1 MSRQLR
7 KVYGAIKA
15 LDGFVKARNGG
26 SEFLIGDELTIA
38 DIAAACMLGMMN
50 MVETQFGL
58 IKWKEEYPELVRWWE
73 TLEERESFRE
83 TRPVMFDLKEKVV

>member
-15 LDGFVKARNGG
+15 LDGFVKASNSA

-58 IKWKEEYPELVRWWE
+58 IKWKEDYPKLVRWWE

-83 TRPVMFDLKEKVV
+83 TRPIMFDLKEKVM

>member
-15 LDGFVKARNGG
+15 LDGFVKARKGD
-26 SEFLIGDELTIA
+26 SEFLISDELTIA

-50 MVETQFGL
+50 LVETQFGL

>member
-15 LDGFVKARNGG
+15 LDGFVKARNG
-26 SEFLIGDELTIA
+26 SSDFLIGDELTIA

-50 MVETQFGL
+50 MVETQFEL
-58 IKWKEEYPELVRWWE
+58 IKWKEEYPVLVRWWGHWRNGRVFGRRGLSCL
-73 TLEERESFRE
+73 T
-83 TRPVMFDLKEKVV
+83 

>member
-15 LDGFVKARNGG
+15 LDGFVEARNGG

-38 DIAAACMLGMMN
+38 DIAAACMLGMMD

-58 IKWKEEYPELVRWWE
+58 IMWKEEYPV
-73 TLEERESFRE
+73 EERASFRE
-83 TRPVMFDLKEKVV
+83 MGPIMFDLKEKVV